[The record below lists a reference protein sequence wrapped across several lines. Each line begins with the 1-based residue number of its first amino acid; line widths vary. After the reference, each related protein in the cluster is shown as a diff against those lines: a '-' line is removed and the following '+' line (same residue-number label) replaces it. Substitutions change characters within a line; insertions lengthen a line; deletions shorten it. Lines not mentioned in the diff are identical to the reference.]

1 MNIEEFSAKESEEIT
16 GTANVTVSI
25 LTHYN
30 FDKDVKFLKIFDFY
44 SIHNENYRTIS
55 YVCHDFCLLEIDFYY
70 QS

>member
-30 FDKDVKFLKIFDFY
+30 FDKDAKFLKIFDFY
-44 SIHNENYRTIS
+44 SIHNENS
-55 YVCHDFCLLEIDFYY
+55 LSNNFLCL
-70 QS
+70 S